1 MIVRGFGSP
10 EVPIPLTIMKG
21 GELSRGERTGG
32 RLSTALTWENAGA
45 PEGIRTPN
53 LLIRSQVLYPLSY
66 GRPAETASSMLQA
79 GHRSTQNAAR
89 PDQADRLASAF
100 PAAEP
105 VHFEERADA
114 DDQLGVSLLVTET
127 SGLSMSTSASPPK

>member
-1 MIVRGFGSP
+1 M
-10 EVPIPLTIMKG
+10 
-21 GELSRGERTGG
+21 
-32 RLSTALTWENAGA
+32 ALTWGNAGA

-79 GHRSTQNAAR
+79 GRRTAQNAAR
-89 PDQADRLASAF
+89 PPKRTGWPRRFLPPSRSTSQGRGG
-100 PAAEP
+100 
-105 VHFEERADA
+105 V
-114 DDQLGVSLLVTET
+114 DQLGVSLLVTET